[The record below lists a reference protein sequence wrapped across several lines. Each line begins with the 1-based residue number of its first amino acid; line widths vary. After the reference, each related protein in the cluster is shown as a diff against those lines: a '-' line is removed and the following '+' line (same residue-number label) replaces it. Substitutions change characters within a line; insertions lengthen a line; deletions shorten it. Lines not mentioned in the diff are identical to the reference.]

1 MAAYKQTEAYK
12 QFNEHKQRKK
22 MKMTNATDDVCT
34 NSLIILYLK

>member
-34 NSLIILYLK
+34 NS